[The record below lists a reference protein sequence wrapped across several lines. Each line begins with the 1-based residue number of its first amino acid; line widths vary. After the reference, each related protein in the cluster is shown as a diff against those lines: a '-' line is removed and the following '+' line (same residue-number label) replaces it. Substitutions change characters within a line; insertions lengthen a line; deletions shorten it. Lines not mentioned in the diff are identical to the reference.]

1 MEGVGEV
8 EGGGGDGD
16 AEGGGGDGDAEG
28 GGGDGQADGGG
39 VVRKQS
45 SWSVCML
52 VRVVASSTQQYKYV
66 KRFLIFLIFIINI
79 MYSSMCVVMFNRRR
93 VEVIF

>member
-39 VVRKQS
+39 AVRKQ

-52 VRVVASSTQQYKYV
+52 VASSTQQYKYV

-93 VEVIF
+93 VEL

>member
-28 GGGDGQADGGG
+28 GGDGQADGGG
-39 VVRKQS
+39 AVRKQ

-52 VRVVASSTQQYKYV
+52 VASSTQQYKYV

-79 MYSSMCVVMFNRRR
+79 MYICVGMFNRRR
-93 VEVIF
+93 VEL

>member
-39 VVRKQS
+39 AVRKQ

-52 VRVVASSTQQYKYV
+52 VRVVASSTQQYKY
-66 KRFLIFLIFIINI
+66 
-79 MYSSMCVVMFNRRR
+79 
-93 VEVIF
+93 